1 MKLIVTFSYLENS
14 RKGPKAREPSKCLN
28 LQSYRQKLAK
38 EAF

>member
-28 LQSYRQKLAK
+28 GQSYGEGLAK
-38 EAF
+38 ET